1 MSVIHQCQTKNWHQQ
16 TDTLLRYQATCAHP
30 HLRCAK
36 TWKPAPVSPT
46 QIQRRRSDA
55 SHYSS
60 RSSRAV
66 STPLRVS
73 SVSSGPLGGPSDS
86 QELRWPEG
94 QSSHDDLAAIR
105 WFRSVPAHRRRVLV
119 GDKGRHYGSSRASS
133 TRRFSHC
140 SPTKIYIAA
149 GRNGFFGLILTLVHL
164 DVTCIREAG
173 HLIVVA
179 VVTSLRARPAPSRR
193 SFAPAAATSVL
204 PTGLGSSQENARDR
218 QP

>member
-1 MSVIHQCQTKNWHQQ
+1 MSVIHQCQTNWHQQ

-30 HLRCAK
+30 HPRYAK

-46 QIQRRRSDA
+46 QTLRRGSDA

-66 STPLRVS
+66 PTPLRVS
-73 SVSSGPLGGPSDS
+73 SVSSGPLGGPSDP
-86 QELRWPEG
+86 QELRWPESL
-94 QSSHDDLAAIR
+94 SSHDDLAAIR
-105 WFRSVPAHRRRVLV
+105 WFRSAPAHRRRVLV
-119 GDKGRHYGSSRASS
+119 GDRGRHYGSSRASS
-133 TRRFSHC
+133 TRWFSHC
-140 SPTKIYIAA
+140 SPAWINITP
-149 GRNGFFGLILTLVHL
+149 GQSGFLGLALALVHL

-179 VVTSLRARPAPSRR
+179 AVTSLRARPAPSRR
-193 SFAPAAATSVL
+193 SFVPAAATDAL
-204 PTGLGSSQENARDR
+204 RTGLRSTQENARDR